1 MLKDCENK
9 ANAKGQLAL
18 FKLEALVNTL
28 TTLLGRKSNDDSVVQ
43 YERLDTQLR
52 TVINA
57 FYTSH
62 ALNRPPT
69 DAMCLNLLVEYVG
82 AEFKQRVSLRVD
94 ALKKLKAAA
103 PVNSHGYIDRSVH
116 LKAFDGLIHDAS
128 FVVSQVEEANVTD
141 MTLVFPSIHGDVVSG
156 LLEILALYA
165 ADARLMAWEKKVSMR
180 TTASHDDV
188 EADESLQM
196 IDLLLEEL
204 ACILQLSFHYSAY
217 ALSILDTGGRGSDD
231 AVTAELSRKV
241 HELNGVYLL
250 LERFYIFQTIHKAV
264 IIAEP
269 QEIEPNVFAISTVED
284 ASFVLDKAFTRAT
297 QCKNYHTVLSVLIAI
312 VESLERKYMPSILDL
327 PRRTF
332 DIPLPVA
339 SPTHASTADDT
350 ADQSSDFSFSDAL
363 LQAVDAD
370 LTHQLQVDAKMM
382 MAVVSAHMSWDYV
395 GKVHARIADAQA
407 THFSTMPSLLEC
419 LPKPLSEL
427 QHEFHQVYTTG
438 IDALYTWDLQPKLEG
453 RF

>member
-1 MLKDCENK
+1 MDVFHTHVGAFYEALAEEQLDHLADALLNLRHAATVLPLDDPATVILQEMLKDCENK

-116 LKAFDGLIHDAS
+116 LKAFDGLVRTMHPPHPWNSQIPQIHDAS

-141 MTLVFPSIHGDVVSG
+141 MTLMFPSIHGDVVSG

-217 ALSILDTGGRGSDD
+217 ASSILDNGGRGSND

-269 QEIEPNVFAISTVED
+269 QEIEPNVFAIRYRRAFNVFRDMDISTVED

-297 QCKNYHTVLSVLIAI
+297 QWYS
-312 VESLERKYMPSILDL
+312 P
-327 PRRTF
+327 F
-332 DIPLPVA
+332 DAP
-339 SPTHASTADDT
+339 
-350 ADQSSDFSFSDAL
+350 
-363 LQAVDAD
+363 
-370 LTHQLQVDAKMM
+370 
-382 MAVVSAHMSWDYV
+382 
-395 GKVHARIADAQA
+395 
-407 THFSTMPSLLEC
+407 
-419 LPKPLSEL
+419 
-427 QHEFHQVYTTG
+427 
-438 IDALYTWDLQPKLEG
+438 
-453 RF
+453 